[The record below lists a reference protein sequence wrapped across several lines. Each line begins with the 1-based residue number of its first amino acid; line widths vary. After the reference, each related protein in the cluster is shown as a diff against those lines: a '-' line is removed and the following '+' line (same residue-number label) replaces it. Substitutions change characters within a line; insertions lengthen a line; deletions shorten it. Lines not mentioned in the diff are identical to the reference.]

1 MTTTQQPV
9 RAGGV
14 QDPPARKGRG
24 RPKLSSTWLLAA
36 PLAVVAVF
44 FAYPLLKM
52 FQASFTDFVSDPHGT
67 WDNYTW
73 FLGDPVQRKIVL
85 RTVGVTLLVTAI
97 CLVLAYPYAYLMT
110 LVGPK
115 VRLLMIAAIM
125 LPFWSS
131 LLVRLY
137 AWVIVLQPN
146 GPLNSGLKGIGLGEV
161 QLLGTVWGVTI
172 GSVQVLLPFL
182 VLPLYASL
190 AAIDRRLMD
199 AAISLGARPSV
210 AFARVYLPLSL
221 PGVLAGSTIVFIFMM
236 GFYFTPAFL
245 GSSRNSLISEQIV
258 NQISRLLAFGRGG
271 AMALL
276 LLILT
281 LVLLG
286 LAAWLSRPLLR
297 ALGQGERS

>member
-1 MTTTQQPV
+1 MTTTQTPGRV
-9 RAGGV
+9 SEARA
-14 QDPPARKGRG
+14 PEARRG
-24 RPKLSSTWLLAA
+24 RQWPRPSATWLLAA
-36 PLAVVAVF
+36 PLAVVAIF

-52 FQASFTDFVSDPHGT
+52 FQASFTDFVVQPHGT

-73 FLGDPVQRKIVL
+73 FLGDAVQRTIVI
-85 RTVGVTLLVTAI
+85 RTVMVTLLVTAL

-110 LVGPK
+110 IVGPR
-115 VRLLMIAAIM
+115 VRLLMVAAIM
-125 LPFWSS
+125 LPFWTS

-146 GPLNSGLKGIGLGEV
+146 GPMNSALERLGLGRV
-161 QLLGTVWGVTI
+161 DLLGTMWGVAL
-172 GSVQVLLPFL
+172 GSVHVLLPFM

-190 AAIDRRLMD
+190 GSIDRRLVD
-199 AAISLGARPSV
+199 AAVSLGARPSV
-210 AFARVYLPLSL
+210 AFARVYFPLSV
-221 PGVLAGSTIVFIFMM
+221 PGVLAGSTIVFIFTM

-276 LLILT
+276 LLLLT
-281 LVLLG
+281 LLLLG
-286 LAAWLSRPLLR
+286 LAAWLSRPVMR
-297 ALGQGERS
+297 ALGQGGR

>member
-1 MTTTQQPV
+1 MTTTSPLGRTEEAQAPEV
-9 RAGGV
+9 R
-14 QDPPARKGRG
+14 PGRG
-24 RPKLSSTWLLAA
+24 RPRPNATWLLVL

-44 FAYPLLKM
+44 FVYPLLKM
-52 FQASFTDFVSDPHGT
+52 FQASFTDFVGDPQGI
-67 WDNYTW
+67 WDNYAW
-73 FLGDPVQRKIVL
+73 FLGDPVQRTIVI
-85 RTVGVTLLVTAI
+85 RTVWMSLFVTAL
-97 CLVLAYPYAYLMT
+97 CLLLGYPYAYLMT
-110 LVGPK
+110 LVGPRT
-115 VRLLMIAAIM
+115 RLVMTAAIM

-137 AWVIVLQPN
+137 AWVILLQRT
-146 GPLNSGLKGIGLGEV
+146 GPLNDALRSLGLGEV
-161 QLLGTVWGVTI
+161 QLLGTVWGVAL

-182 VLPLYASL
+182 VLPLYANL
-190 AAIDRRLMD
+190 AGIDRRLLD
-199 AAISLGARPSV
+199 AAISLGARPVV
-210 AFARVYLPLSL
+210 AFARVYAPLSL

-281 LVLLG
+281 LALLSI
-286 LAAWLSRPLLR
+286 AALLSRRSLR
-297 ALGQGERS
+297 AQGQGGS